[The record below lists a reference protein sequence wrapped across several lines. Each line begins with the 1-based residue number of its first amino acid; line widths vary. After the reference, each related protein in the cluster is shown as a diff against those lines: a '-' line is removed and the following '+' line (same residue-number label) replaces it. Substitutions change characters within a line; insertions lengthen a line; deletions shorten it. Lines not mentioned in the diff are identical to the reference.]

1 MVRGAHCRQH
11 RQVAGST
18 TEGIV
23 RAVRCSKGPEIEG
36 GTNGSGTSHAVKTDC
51 CSLWGWRRGLLRVYA
66 PSVNDAQ
73 FPVGQQEAGRHAV
86 SRNSRS
92 NRWCGGASQPSST
105 PRCSG
110 STPRPSTRTRIC
122 YLLSG
127 SATAQC
133 GIRSVLLSSTRTDRS
148 AGSGGPPE
156 TPATCVARQPRICV
170 SVADLERV
178 AEGRGAGPGDKTPLA
193 TSRS

>member
-51 CSLWGWRRGLLRVYA
+51 CNLWGWRRGLLRVYA

-73 FPVGQQEAGRHAV
+73 FPVGQQEAGRHAGFTQQSLQPLV
-86 SRNSRS
+86 RRS
-92 NRWCGGASQPSST
+92 FPAFKHATLLGIDAAALDANEDLLPLVWVGH
-105 PRCSG
+105 
-110 STPRPSTRTRIC
+110 RPMWHKI
-122 YLLSG
+122 
-127 SATAQC
+127 
-133 GIRSVLLSSTRTDRS
+133 
-148 AGSGGPPE
+148 
-156 TPATCVARQPRICV
+156 CVALLH
-170 SVADLERV
+170 AD
-178 AEGRGAGPGDKTPLA
+178 GQIRGQWRPTGDTRHLRRAPA
-193 TSRS
+193 

>member
-51 CSLWGWRRGLLRVYA
+51 CNLWGWRRGLLRVYA

-73 FPVGQQEAGRHAV
+73 FPVGQQEAGRHAGFTPTV
-86 SRNSRS
+86 TPTA
-92 NRWCGGASQPSST
+92 GAAELPSLQA
-105 PRCSG
+105 RHAAQG

-127 SATAQC
+127 SA
-133 GIRSVLLSSTRTDRS
+133 
-148 AGSGGPPE
+148 PP
-156 TPATCVARQPRICV
+156 PNVA
-170 SVADLERV
+170 
-178 AEGRGAGPGDKTPLA
+178 
-193 TSRS
+193 